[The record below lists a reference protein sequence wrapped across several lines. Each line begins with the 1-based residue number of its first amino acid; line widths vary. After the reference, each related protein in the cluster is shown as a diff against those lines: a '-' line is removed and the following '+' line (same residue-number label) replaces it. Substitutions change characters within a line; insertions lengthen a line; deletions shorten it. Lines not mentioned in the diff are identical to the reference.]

1 MERLEIF
8 QEYRPLL
15 FGLAYRMLGSITE
28 AEDMMQ
34 EAWIRWQASS
44 TVAKTPKAF
53 LCTLMTRLC
62 IDRLRYLQRERE
74 KYIGIWLPEPLV
86 TQSDRLETL
95 ESVSYAFLVLLE
107 CLEPTARAVFV
118 LREVFDYEYVQI
130 AKIVDKTIPNCRQ
143 IFHRARKS
151 ILANQSQLNL
161 SHNKQNLLI
170 EQFLVAWDRGDLD
183 RLLNLMAEDAAFYAD
198 GGGKVTASQ
207 KPLYGQIKIARFLL
221 ALKRSRLIP
230 DFNSQTALVN
240 DRLGI
245 INLIDNKAQSVF
257 SFNFVEH
264 KIKTI
269 FAVVNPDKLKIDRRL
284 LYLQLDR
291 L

>member
-1 MERLEIF
+1 MKRLAIF
-8 QEYRPLL
+8 QEYRSLL
-15 FGLAYRMLGSITE
+15 FGLAYRMLGSVTE

-34 EAWIRWQASS
+34 EAWIRWQATS
-44 TVAKTPKAF
+44 TVVKTPKSF

-74 KYIGIWLPEPLV
+74 KYIGLWLPEPLI

-107 CLEPTARAVFV
+107 CLDPTARAVFV
-118 LREVFDYEYVQI
+118 LREVFDYEYMQI

-161 SHNKQNLLI
+161 SHLEQNLLV
-170 EQFLVAWDRGDLD
+170 EQFLVAWNRGDLD
-183 RLLNLMAEDAAFYAD
+183 RLINLMAEDAAFYAD

-230 DFNSQTALVN
+230 NFNSQTVLIN
-240 DRLGI
+240 NEIGIMNI
-245 INLIDNKAQSVF
+245 INSQAQSIF
-257 SFNFVEH
+257 SFQFMEH

-269 FAVVNPDKLKIDRRL
+269 FAVVNPDKLKL
-284 LYLQLDR
+284 SNQLQ
-291 L
+291 